1 MASMILLQVEASL
14 MAVFA
19 VIMLS
24 SGVMYW
30 IPT

>member
-1 MASMILLQVEASL
+1 MAPMTILQVEASL
-14 MAVFA
+14 MAVLT
-19 VIMLS
+19 VDMSS

>member
-14 MAVFA
+14 MAVLT
-19 VIMLS
+19 VDMPS